1 MIFNRLKFKKIAAQK
16 SQILGGAIALF
27 SGISMAL
34 TTAPFNAWPL
44 AWVALAPLWVLV
56 ASYQRPIITEKKQ
69 KFLFI
74 SSFGYDKSSSHP
86 LNPLHNPLPNFFLLP
101 LLWGIGYHGLAL
113 SWIMGIHPM
122 TWLGVPWWP
131 SLAIALFCW
140 AFITLWGAALV
151 TVWAWLFVILNSLTL
166 PIKNPILTLNSPPL
180 QGKNLTLNSPPL
192 QGGAGGG
199 KAKFSA
205 LTRVLIGT
213 ALWCALESIWSTGSL
228 WWTSLSYTQSPHNL
242 AILHLGQ
249 LSGPS
254 AVTAAIVAVNGLI
267 AEAFLEGRR
276 KKEEGSSATDY
287 VTDLTDGRKNEGG
300 SSATDCVTD
309 LTDGRKQEGGIRKKK
324 KRRGNN
330 WVAYILPAGLFLV
343 LHIAGWSLY
352 NRPLI
357 EEAGTALKIGIIQG
371 NIPNEIK
378 FDSAGWR
385 RALEGYTAGY
395 KELADRGVDAV
406 LLPETALP
414 FIWTNEYQRSTLSFY
429 QAILERGVV
438 AWVGGFG
445 QQENSLTNSL
455 LAIDKTGK
463 IVGRY
468 DKLKLVPLGEYIPFY
483 EILGGIIN
491 RLSPLDAR
499 LVPGNSK
506 QLFDTPFGRAIVGIC
521 YDSAFAE
528 NFRYQA
534 AQGGEF
540 MLTASNNAHYKPP
553 MLAQHHALDV
563 MRAIETDRW
572 AAIATNTGYSA
583 FVNPHGETIWQS
595 GINTYEVR
603 DATIYRRKTRTLYVR
618 WGDWLTPLLLVL
630 AGLMRLIA
638 RN

>member
-1 MIFNRLKFKKIAAQK
+1 MAIIKVAIFNRHKFEKLAVHK
-16 SQILGGAIALF
+16 SKTLAWAIALF
-27 SGISMAL
+27 SGILMAL
-34 TTAPFNAWPL
+34 TTAPVNAWLL
-44 AWVALAPLWVLV
+44 AWVALVPLWILV
-56 ASYQRPIITEKKQ
+56 VSYERPLQEVKQ
-69 KFLFI
+69 QK
-74 SSFGYDKSSSHP
+74 
-86 LNPLHNPLPNFFLLP
+86 FFLLP
-101 LLWGIGYHGLAL
+101 ASFFLLPSLWGIGYHGLAL

-151 TVWAWLFVILNSLTL
+151 AVWAWLLAIAISKISGTGILPVIFPKISGTGIL
-166 PIKNPILTLNSPPL
+166 PVI
-180 QGKNLTLNSPPL
+180 
-192 QGGAGGG
+192 
-199 KAKFSA
+199 
-205 LTRVLIGT
+205 RVLIGT

-267 AEAFLEGRR
+267 AEAWLEARR
-276 KKEEGSSATDY
+276 KKEE
-287 VTDLTDGRKNEGG
+287 VRRKNW
-300 SSATDCVTD
+300 
-309 LTDGRKQEGGIRKKK
+309 IP
-324 KRRGNN
+324 
-330 WVAYILPAGLFLV
+330 YILPASLCLV

-352 NRPLI
+352 NRPLNQ
-357 EEAGTALKIGIIQG
+357 EAGTALKIGIIQG

-378 FDSAGWR
+378 FDSAGWQ
-385 RALEGYTAGY
+385 RALEGYTTGY
-395 KELADRGVDAV
+395 KQLADRKVDAV
-406 LLPETALP
+406 LIPETALP

-445 QQENSLTNSL
+445 QQENSITNSL
-455 LAIDKTGK
+455 LAIDRTGE

-491 RLSPLDAR
+491 RLSPLDAH
-499 LVPGNSK
+499 LVPGNSQ
-506 QLFDTPFGRAIVGIC
+506 QLFDTPFGLAIVGIC

-528 NFRYQA
+528 IFRYQA
-534 AQGGEF
+534 ANGGEF
-540 MLTASNNAHYKPP
+540 MITASNNAHYKPP
-553 MLAQHHALDV
+553 MLDQHHALDV

-583 FVNPHGETIWQS
+583 FVNPRGETVWKS
-595 GINTYEVR
+595 RINTYEVR
-603 DATIYRRKTRTLYVR
+603 DATIYRRQTRTLYVR
-618 WGDWLTPLLLVL
+618 WGDWLTPVLLVL
-630 AGLMRLIA
+630 AGLMRFFVK
-638 RN
+638 N

>member
-1 MIFNRLKFKKIAAQK
+1 MAIFKRLKFEKLAIEK
-16 SQILGGAIALF
+16 SQILGGAIAFF
-27 SGISMAL
+27 SGILMAL
-34 TTAPFNAWPL
+34 TTAPFNAWLL
-44 AWVALAPLWVLV
+44 AWVVLAPLWVLV
-56 ASYQRPIITEKKQ
+56 VSYERPIITEKKP
-69 KFLFI
+69 KVLPSFLFI
-74 SSFGYDKSSSHP
+74 LPSS
-86 LNPLHNPLPNFFLLP
+86 FFLLP
-101 LLWGIGYHGLAL
+101 ALWGIGYHGLAI

-140 AFITLWGAALV
+140 IFITFWGSALV
-151 TVWAWLFVILNSLTL
+151 TLWAWLFAIVTSHISGTGILPVISQKISGTGIL
-166 PIKNPILTLNSPPL
+166 PVISQKISGTGILISQKISGTGILP
-180 QGKNLTLNSPPL
+180 
-192 QGGAGGG
+192 AI
-199 KAKFSA
+199 
-205 LTRVLIGT
+205 RVLIGT

-254 AVTAAIVAVNGLI
+254 AVTAAVVAVNGLI
-267 AEAFLEGRR
+267 AEAFIAGRR
-276 KKEEGSSATDY
+276 KKEEGLSASLK
-287 VTDLTDGRKNEGG
+287 VKRGKKEEGKGEKEEGRGKNW
-300 SSATDCVTD
+300 
-309 LTDGRKQEGGIRKKK
+309 I
-324 KRRGNN
+324 
-330 WVAYILPAGLFLV
+330 AYIVPAGLFLV
-343 LHIAGWSLY
+343 LHIVGWSFY

-357 EEAGTALKIGIIQG
+357 QEAGTALQIGIIQG

-378 FDSAGWR
+378 FDSGGWR

-429 QAILERGVV
+429 QAILQRGVL

-445 QQENSLTNSL
+445 QEGDSMTNSL
-455 LAIDKTGK
+455 LAIDKTGE
-463 IVGRY
+463 IVSRY

-491 RLSPLDAR
+491 RLSPLDTH

-506 QLFDTPFGRAIVGIC
+506 QWFNTPFGHAIVGIC

-528 NFRYQA
+528 VFRYQA
-534 AQGGEF
+534 ANGGEF
-540 MLTASNNAHYKPP
+540 ILTASNNAHYKPP

-583 FVNPHGETIWQS
+583 FVNPRGETIWKS

-603 DATIYRRKTRTLYVR
+603 DATIYRRQTRTLYVR

-630 AGLMRLIA
+630 AGLMWLIA

>member
-1 MIFNRLKFKKIAAQK
+1 MAIIKVAIFNRHKFEKLVVHK
-16 SQILGGAIALF
+16 SKTLAWAIAFF
-27 SGISMAL
+27 SGILMAL
-34 TTAPFNAWPL
+34 TTAPVNAWLL
-44 AWVALAPLWVLV
+44 AWVALVPLWILV
-56 ASYQRPIITEKKQ
+56 VSYERPLQEVKQ
-69 KFLFI
+69 PK
-74 SSFGYDKSSSHP
+74 
-86 LNPLHNPLPNFFLLP
+86 FFLLP
-101 LLWGIGYHGLAL
+101 ASFFLLPSLWGIGYHGLAL

-151 TVWAWLFVILNSLTL
+151 AVWAWLFVILNSLTL
-166 PIKNPILTLNSPPL
+166 PGKNPIVILNSLTLPGKNPILY
-180 QGKNLTLNSPPL
+180 SPPL

-199 KAKFSA
+199 KAQFSA

-267 AEAFLEGRR
+267 AEAWLKGRNQ
-276 KKEEGSSATDY
+276 KEEARS
-287 VTDLTDGRKNEGG
+287 KN
-300 SSATDCVTD
+300 
-309 LTDGRKQEGGIRKKK
+309 LIP
-324 KRRGNN
+324 
-330 WVAYILPAGLFLV
+330 YILPASLYLV

-352 NRPLI
+352 NRPLNQ
-357 EEAGTALKIGIIQG
+357 EAATALKIGIIQG

-378 FDSAGWR
+378 FDSGGWR
-385 RALEGYTAGY
+385 RALEGYTNGY
-395 KELADRGVDAV
+395 KELADRKVDAV

-445 QQENSLTNSL
+445 QQENSITSSL
-455 LAIDKTGK
+455 LAIDRTGE
-463 IVGRY
+463 IIGRY
-468 DKLKLVPLGEYIPFY
+468 DKQKLVPLGEYIPFY

-491 RLSPLDAR
+491 RLSPLDAHS
-499 LVPGNSK
+499 VPGNSQ

-528 NFRYQA
+528 IFRYQA
-534 AQGGEF
+534 ANGGEF
-540 MLTASNNAHYKPP
+540 MLEASNNAHYKPP

-572 AAIATNTGYSA
+572 AVIATNTGYSA
-583 FVNPHGETIWQS
+583 FVNPRGETVWKS

-603 DATIYRRKTRTLYVR
+603 EATIYRRQTRTLYVR
-618 WGDWLTPLLLVL
+618 RGDWLTPLLLVL
-630 AGLMRLIA
+630 AGLMRLIVK
-638 RN
+638 N

>member
-1 MIFNRLKFKKIAAQK
+1 MAIFNRLKFEKLTVEKSKILA
-16 SQILGGAIALF
+16 GTIAFF
-27 SGISMAL
+27 SGIAMGL
-34 TTAPFNAWPL
+34 TTAPVNAWPL

-56 ASYQRPIITEKKQ
+56 VSYERPITQKQQ
-69 KFLFI
+69 KFLP
-74 SSFGYDKSSSHP
+74 SSFRLSPLGGGRGGLTSS
-86 LNPLHNPLPNFFLLP
+86 FFLLP
-101 LLWGIGYHGLAL
+101 ALWGIGYHGLAL

-140 AFITLWGAALV
+140 TFITLWGAGLV
-151 TVWAWLFVILNSLTL
+151 TVWAWLFIIINSLTL
-166 PIKNPILTLNSPPL
+166 QSKNPLLI
-180 QGKNLTLNSPPL
+180 LNSPPL

-199 KAKFSA
+199 SSKFSVV
-205 LTRVLIGT
+205 TRVLIGT
-213 ALWCALESIWSTGSL
+213 ALWCALESIWSMGSL

-267 AEAFLEGRR
+267 AEAWIEGRR
-276 KKEEGSSATDY
+276 KKSTPPYPPQGGK
-287 VTDLTDGRKNEGG
+287 VRRKNEEVNPLPPPRGE
-300 SSATDCVTD
+300 SRKEE
-309 LTDGRKQEGGIRKKK
+309 GRN
-324 KRRGNN
+324 NN
-330 WVAYILPAGLFLV
+330 WIPYILPVSLCLV

-352 NRPLI
+352 DRPLI
-357 EEAGTALKIGIIQG
+357 QEAGTALKIGIIQG

-378 FDSAGWR
+378 FDSGGWR

-395 KELADRGVDAV
+395 QQLADRKVDAV

-429 QAILERGVV
+429 QAILERGVL

-445 QQENSLTNSL
+445 QEGDSTTTSL
-455 LAIDKTGK
+455 LAIDKTGE
-463 IVGRY
+463 IVDRY
-468 DKLKLVPLGEYIPFY
+468 DKQKLVPLGEYIPFY

-491 RLSPLDAR
+491 RLSPLDAH

-528 NFRYQA
+528 IFRYQA
-534 AQGGEF
+534 ANGGEF

-572 AAIATNTGYSA
+572 AVIATNTGYSA
-583 FVNPHGETIWQS
+583 FVNPHGETVWKS

-603 DATIYRRKTRTLYVR
+603 DATIYRRQTKTLYVR
-618 WGDWLTPLLLVL
+618 WGDRLTPLLLGL
-630 AGLMRLIA
+630 AGLMRLIT

>member
-1 MIFNRLKFKKIAAQK
+1 MAIFNRLKFEKLAVDK
-16 SQILGGAIALF
+16 SQILAWAIAFF
-27 SGISMAL
+27 SGIGMGL
-34 TTAPFNAWPL
+34 TTAPVNAWLL
-44 AWVALAPLWVLV
+44 AWVALVPLWVLV
-56 ASYQRPIITEKKQ
+56 ISYERPITQKKQ
-69 KFLFI
+69 TFLP
-74 SSFGYDKSSSHP
+74 SS
-86 LNPLHNPLPNFFLLP
+86 FFLLP
-101 LLWGIGYHGLAL
+101 SSFFLLPALWGIGYHGLAT

-140 AFITLWGAALV
+140 TFITLWGAALV
-151 TVWAWLFVILNSLTL
+151 TVWAWLFIILNSLTL
-166 PIKNPILTLNSPPL
+166 PGKNPILILNSPPL
-180 QGKNLTLNSPPL
+180 QE
-192 QGGAGGG
+192 GAGGG
-199 KAKFSA
+199 SSKFSA

-213 ALWCALESIWSTGSL
+213 ALWCALEGIWSTGSL

-267 AEAFLEGRR
+267 AEVWIEGRS
-276 KKEEGSSATDY
+276 KKSDGS
-287 VTDLTDGRKNEGG
+287 RKNWI
-300 SSATDCVTD
+300 AF
-309 LTDGRKQEGGIRKKK
+309 
-324 KRRGNN
+324 
-330 WVAYILPAGLFLV
+330 ILPASLCLV

-352 NRPLI
+352 DRPLVQ
-357 EEAGTALKIGIIQG
+357 EAGTALKIGIIQG

-378 FDSAGWR
+378 FDSGGWR

-395 KELADRGVDAV
+395 QQLADRKVDAV

-429 QAILERGVV
+429 RAILERGVL

-445 QQENSLTNSL
+445 QEGDSTTNSL
-455 LAIDKTGK
+455 LAIDKTGE
-463 IVGRY
+463 IVDRY

-491 RLSPLDAR
+491 RLSPLDAH

-528 NFRYQA
+528 IFRYQA
-534 AQGGEF
+534 ANGGEF

-572 AAIATNTGYSA
+572 AVIATNTGYSA
-583 FVNPHGETIWQS
+583 FVNPHGETVWKS

-618 WGDWLTPLLLVL
+618 WGDWLTPLLLGL

>member
-1 MIFNRLKFKKIAAQK
+1 
-16 SQILGGAIALF
+16 
-27 SGISMAL
+27 MAL
-34 TTAPFNAWPL
+34 TTAPVNAWLL
-44 AWVALAPLWVLV
+44 AWLALVPLWILV
-56 ASYQRPIITEKKQ
+56 VSYERPLQEVKQ
-69 KFLFI
+69 QK
-74 SSFGYDKSSSHP
+74 
-86 LNPLHNPLPNFFLLP
+86 FFLLP
-101 LLWGIGYHGLAL
+101 GSFFLLPSLWGIGYHGLAL

-140 AFITLWGAALV
+140 AFITLWGATLV
-151 TVWAWLFVILNSLTL
+151 AVWAWLFVILNSLTL
-166 PIKNPILTLNSPPL
+166 PGKNPIVILNSPPL
-180 QGKNLTLNSPPL
+180 QGV
-192 QGGAGGG
+192 AGGSN
-199 KAKFSA
+199 AQFSA

-267 AEAFLEGRR
+267 AEAFIEGRK
-276 KKEEGSSATDY
+276 KKEEG
-287 VTDLTDGRKNEGG
+287 
-300 SSATDCVTD
+300 
-309 LTDGRKQEGGIRKKK
+309 
-324 KRRGNN
+324 RRNN
-330 WVAYILPAGLFLV
+330 WIVYILPASLCVV
-343 LHIAGWSLY
+343 LHIVGWSLY
-352 NRPLI
+352 NRPLNQ
-357 EEAGTALKIGIIQG
+357 EAATALKIGIIQG

-378 FDSAGWR
+378 FDSGGWG
-385 RALEGYTAGY
+385 RALEGYTTGY
-395 KELADRGVDAV
+395 KQLADRKVDAV
-406 LLPETALP
+406 LIPETALP

-429 QAILERGVV
+429 QAILDRGVV

-445 QQENSLTNSL
+445 QQENSITNSL
-455 LAIDKTGK
+455 LAIDRTGE

-491 RLSPLDAR
+491 RLSPLDAH

-528 NFRYQA
+528 IFRYQA
-534 AQGGEF
+534 ANGGEF
-540 MLTASNNAHYKPP
+540 MITASNNAHYKPP
-553 MLAQHHALDV
+553 MLDQHHALDV

-583 FVNPHGETIWQS
+583 FVNPRGETVWKS
-595 GINTYEVR
+595 RINTYEVR
-603 DATIYRRKTRTLYVR
+603 DATIYRRQTQTLYVR
-618 WGDWLTPLLLVL
+618 WGDWLTPVLLVL
-630 AGLMRLIA
+630 AGLMRFFVK
-638 RN
+638 N

>member
-1 MIFNRLKFKKIAAQK
+1 MAIIKVAIFNRHKFEKLVVHK
-16 SQILGGAIALF
+16 SKTLAWAIAFF
-27 SGISMAL
+27 SGILMAL
-34 TTAPFNAWPL
+34 TTAPVNAWLL
-44 AWVALAPLWVLV
+44 AWVALVPLWILV
-56 ASYQRPIITEKKQ
+56 VSYERPLQEVKQ
-69 KFLFI
+69 QK
-74 SSFGYDKSSSHP
+74 
-86 LNPLHNPLPNFFLLP
+86 FFLLP
-101 LLWGIGYHGLAL
+101 ASFFLLPSLWGIGYHGLAL

-151 TVWAWLFVILNSLTL
+151 ALWAWLFVILNSLTL
-166 PIKNPILTLNSPPL
+166 PGKNPI
-180 QGKNLTLNSPPL
+180 LNSPPL

-199 KAKFSA
+199 KAQFSA

-267 AEAFLEGRR
+267 AEAFIEGRR
-276 KKEEGSSATDY
+276 KKEEGR
-287 VTDLTDGRKNEGG
+287 RKNW
-300 SSATDCVTD
+300 
-309 LTDGRKQEGGIRKKK
+309 I
-324 KRRGNN
+324 
-330 WVAYILPAGLFLV
+330 AYILPASLCVV
-343 LHIAGWSLY
+343 LHIVGWSLY
-352 NRPLI
+352 NRPLNQ
-357 EEAGTALKIGIIQG
+357 EAATALKIGIIQG

-378 FDSAGWR
+378 FDSGGWG
-385 RALEGYTAGY
+385 RALEGYTTGY
-395 KELADRGVDAV
+395 KQLADRKVDAV
-406 LLPETALP
+406 LIPETALP

-445 QQENSLTNSL
+445 QQENSITNSL
-455 LAIDKTGK
+455 LAIDRTGE
-463 IVGRY
+463 IIGRY

-491 RLSPLDAR
+491 RLSPLDAH
-499 LVPGNSK
+499 LVPGNSQ

-528 NFRYQA
+528 IFRYQA
-534 AQGGEF
+534 ANGGEF

-553 MLAQHHALDV
+553 MLDQHHALDV

-572 AAIATNTGYSA
+572 AVIATNTGYSA
-583 FVNPHGETIWQS
+583 FVNPRGETVWKS

-603 DATIYRRKTRTLYVR
+603 DATIYRRQTRTLYVR

-630 AGLMRLIA
+630 AGLMRFIVK
-638 RN
+638 N

>member
-1 MIFNRLKFKKIAAQK
+1 
-16 SQILGGAIALF
+16 
-27 SGISMAL
+27 MAL
-34 TTAPFNAWPL
+34 TTAPVNAWLL

-56 ASYQRPIITEKKQ
+56 VSYQKPKIEQQKQ
-69 KFLFI
+69 KFLFLP
-74 SSFGYDKSSSHP
+74 SFLKIHP
-86 LNPLHNPLPNFFLLP
+86 LHPLQNPLPNFLLP
-101 LLWGIGYHGLAL
+101 SLWGIGYHGLAL

-151 TVWAWLFVILNSLTL
+151 AVWAWLFVILNSLTL
-166 PIKNPILTLNSPPL
+166 PGKNP
-180 QGKNLTLNSPPL
+180 NLILNSPPL

-199 KAKFSA
+199 SSDLILLNSPPLQGGAGGGSSKFSA

-267 AEAFLEGRR
+267 AEAFIEGRR
-276 KKEEGSSATDY
+276 KKEEGSSATD
-287 VTDLTDGRKNEGG
+287 
-300 SSATDCVTD
+300 CVTD
-309 LTDGRKQEGGIRKKK
+309 VTDVTDGWKQERVRGKKGEVRGK
-324 KRRGNN
+324 KS
-330 WVAYILPAGLFLV
+330 VAYILPAGLFLV

-357 EEAGTALKIGIIQG
+357 QEAGTSLKIGIIQG
-371 NIPNEIK
+371 NIPNQIK
-378 FDSAGWR
+378 FDSGGWR

-395 KELADRGVDAV
+395 KQLADRKVDAV
-406 LLPETALP
+406 LIPETALP

-445 QQENSLTNSL
+445 QQENSITNSL
-455 LAIDKTGK
+455 LAIDRTGE

-491 RLSPLDAR
+491 RLSPLDAH

-528 NFRYQA
+528 IFRYQA
-534 AQGGEF
+534 ANGGEF
-540 MLTASNNAHYKPP
+540 MITASNNAHYKPP

-572 AAIATNTGYSA
+572 AVIATNTGYSA
-583 FVNPHGETIWQS
+583 FVNPRGETVWKS

-603 DATIYRRKTRTLYVR
+603 DTTIYRRQTRTLYVR
-618 WGDWLTPLLLVL
+618 WGDWLTPVLLVW
-630 AGLMRLIA
+630 AGLMLFIVKK
-638 RN
+638 N

>member
-1 MIFNRLKFKKIAAQK
+1 
-16 SQILGGAIALF
+16 
-27 SGISMAL
+27 MAL
-34 TTAPFNAWPL
+34 TTAPVNAWLL

-56 ASYQRPIITEKKQ
+56 VSYERPKIEEQKQ
-69 KFLFI
+69 KFLFFP
-74 SSFGYDKSSSHP
+74 SFLNIHP
-86 LNPLHNPLPNFFLLP
+86 LHPLQNPLPNFLLP

-151 TVWAWLFVILNSLTL
+151 TVWAWLFAIAISQISGTGILPVISPKISGTGIL
-166 PIKNPILTLNSPPL
+166 PVISPKISGTGILPVI
-180 QGKNLTLNSPPL
+180 
-192 QGGAGGG
+192 
-199 KAKFSA
+199 
-205 LTRVLIGT
+205 RVLIGT

-267 AEAFLEGRR
+267 AEAFIEGRR
-276 KKEEGSSATDY
+276 KKEEGSSATDC
-287 VTDLTDGRKNEGG
+287 VTDVTDGWKQKEGFSASLKVKIRKNEAG
-300 SSATDCVTD
+300 S
-309 LTDGRKQEGGIRKKK
+309 RK
-324 KRRGNN
+324 N
-330 WVAYILPAGLFLV
+330 WIAYILPASLCLFL
-343 LHIAGWSLY
+343 HITGWSLY
-352 NRPLI
+352 NRPLNQ
-357 EEAGTALKIGIIQG
+357 EAGTSLKIGIIQG

-378 FDSAGWR
+378 FDSAGWG
-385 RALEGYTAGY
+385 RALEGYTTGY
-395 KELADRGVDAV
+395 KQLADRKVDAV
-406 LLPETALP
+406 LIPETALP

-429 QAILERGVV
+429 QAVLERGVV

-445 QQENSLTNSL
+445 QQENSITNSL
-455 LAIDKTGK
+455 LAIDRTGE

-491 RLSPLDAR
+491 RLSPLDAH

-506 QLFDTPFGRAIVGIC
+506 QLFETPFGRAIVGIC

-534 AQGGEF
+534 ANGGEF
-540 MLTASNNAHYKPP
+540 MITASNNAHYKPP

-572 AAIATNTGYSA
+572 AVIATNTGYSA
-583 FVNPHGETIWQS
+583 FVNPRGETVWKS

-603 DATIYRRKTRTLYVR
+603 DATIYRQKTRTLYVR
-618 WGDWLTPLLLVL
+618 WGDWLTPVLLLL
-630 AGLMRLIA
+630 AGLMRFIV

>member
-1 MIFNRLKFKKIAAQK
+1 
-16 SQILGGAIALF
+16 
-27 SGISMAL
+27 MAL

-44 AWVALAPLWVLV
+44 AWVALVPLWVLV
-56 ASYQRPIITEKKQ
+56 VSYERPIITEKKQ
-69 KFLFI
+69 KFLP
-74 SSFGYDKSSSHP
+74 SSDFPRTTS
-86 LNPLHNPLPNFFLLP
+86 FFLLP
-101 LLWGIGYHGLAL
+101 SLWGISYHGLAL

-151 TVWAWLFVILNSLTL
+151 TLWAWLFLILNSLTLAGKTPILILNSLTL
-166 PIKNPILTLNSPPL
+166 PGKNPI
-180 QGKNLTLNSPPL
+180 LNSPPL

-199 KAKFSA
+199 RTKLSP

-276 KKEEGSSATDY
+276 KKEEGSSATD
-287 VTDLTDGRKNEGG
+287 
-300 SSATDCVTD
+300 CVTD
-309 LTDGRKQEGGIRKKK
+309 ATDVTDGWKQERVRGKKGEVRGK
-324 KRRGNN
+324 K
-330 WVAYILPAGLFLV
+330 WVAYIWPAGLFLV
-343 LHIAGWSLY
+343 LHIVGWSLY

-357 EEAGTALKIGIIQG
+357 QEAGTSLKIGIIQG
-371 NIPNEIK
+371 NIPNQIK

-395 KELADRGVDAV
+395 KQLADRKVDAV

-438 AWVGGFG
+438 AWIGGFG
-445 QQENSLTNSL
+445 QQENSITNSL
-455 LAIDKTGK
+455 LAIDRTGE

-491 RLSPLDAR
+491 RLSPLDAH

-534 AQGGEF
+534 AKGGEF

-572 AAIATNTGYSA
+572 AVIATNTGYSA
-583 FVNPHGETIWQS
+583 FVNPRGETVWKS
-595 GINTYEVR
+595 AINTYEVR
-603 DATIYRRKTRTLYVR
+603 DATIYRRQTRTLYVR

>member
-1 MIFNRLKFKKIAAQK
+1 
-16 SQILGGAIALF
+16 
-27 SGISMAL
+27 MAL
-34 TTAPFNAWPL
+34 TTAPVNAWLL

-56 ASYQRPIITEKKQ
+56 VSYQKPKIEEQKQ
-69 KFLFI
+69 KFLFLP
-74 SSFGYDKSSSHP
+74 SFLNIHP
-86 LNPLHNPLPNFFLLP
+86 LHPLQNPLPNFLLP
-101 LLWGIGYHGLAL
+101 SLWGIGYHGLAL

-151 TVWAWLFVILNSLTL
+151 AVWAWLFVILKSLTLPGKNPLLILNSLTL
-166 PIKNPILTLNSPPL
+166 P
-180 QGKNLTLNSPPL
+180 GKNSLLNSPPL

-199 KAKFSA
+199 KAQLLA

-267 AEAFLEGRR
+267 AEAFIEGRR
-276 KKEEGSSATDY
+276 KKEEGR
-287 VTDLTDGRKNEGG
+287 RKNW
-300 SSATDCVTD
+300 
-309 LTDGRKQEGGIRKKK
+309 I
-324 KRRGNN
+324 
-330 WVAYILPAGLFLV
+330 AYILPASLCVV

-352 NRPLI
+352 NRPLNQ
-357 EEAGTALKIGIIQG
+357 EAATALKIGIIQG

-378 FDSAGWR
+378 FDSGGWG
-385 RALEGYTAGY
+385 RALEGYTSGY
-395 KELADRGVDAV
+395 KELADRKVDAV
-406 LLPETALP
+406 LIPETALP

-429 QAILERGVV
+429 KAILERGVV

-445 QQENSLTNSL
+445 QQDNSITNSL
-455 LAIDKTGK
+455 LAIDRTGE

-491 RLSPLDAR
+491 RLSPLDAH
-499 LVPGNSK
+499 LVPGNSQ

-534 AQGGEF
+534 ANGGEF
-540 MLTASNNAHYKPP
+540 MITASNNAHYKPP

-583 FVNPHGETIWQS
+583 FVNPRGETVWKS

-603 DATIYRRKTRTLYVR
+603 DATIYRRQTRTLYVR
-618 WGDWLTPLLLVL
+618 WGDWLMPVLLVW
-630 AGLMRLIA
+630 AGLMRLIV

>member
-1 MIFNRLKFKKIAAQK
+1 MAIFNRHKFEKLVVHK
-16 SQILGGAIALF
+16 SKTLAWAIAFL
-27 SGISMAL
+27 SGILMAL
-34 TTAPFNAWPL
+34 TTAPVNAWLL
-44 AWVALAPLWVLV
+44 AWVALVPLWILV
-56 ASYQRPIITEKKQ
+56 VSYDRPLQEVKQ
-69 KFLFI
+69 PK
-74 SSFGYDKSSSHP
+74 
-86 LNPLHNPLPNFFLLP
+86 FFLLP
-101 LLWGIGYHGLAL
+101 ASFFLLPSLWGIGYHGLAL

-151 TVWAWLFVILNSLTL
+151 AVWAWLFVILNSLTL
-166 PIKNPILTLNSPPL
+166 PGKNSILILNSPPL
-180 QGKNLTLNSPPL
+180 QRV
-192 QGGAGGG
+192 AGGSSS
-199 KAKFSA
+199 KFSA

-254 AVTAAIVAVNGLI
+254 AVTAALVAVNGLI
-267 AEAFLEGRR
+267 AEAFIEGRR
-276 KKEEGSSATDY
+276 KKEEGR
-287 VTDLTDGRKNEGG
+287 RKNW
-300 SSATDCVTD
+300 
-309 LTDGRKQEGGIRKKK
+309 IP
-324 KRRGNN
+324 
-330 WVAYILPAGLFLV
+330 YILPASLCLV

-352 NRPLI
+352 NRPLNQ
-357 EEAGTALKIGIIQG
+357 EAATALKIGIIQG

-378 FDSAGWR
+378 FDSGGWG
-385 RALEGYTAGY
+385 RALEGYTIGY
-395 KELADRGVDAV
+395 KQLADRKVDAV
-406 LLPETALP
+406 LIPETALP

-445 QQENSLTNSL
+445 QQENSITNSL
-455 LAIDKTGK
+455 LAIDRTGE

-491 RLSPLDAR
+491 RLSPLDAH
-499 LVPGNSK
+499 LVPGNSQ

-528 NFRYQA
+528 IFRYQA
-534 AQGGEF
+534 ANGGEF

-553 MLAQHHALDV
+553 MLDQHHALDV

-572 AAIATNTGYSA
+572 AVIATNTGYSA
-583 FVNPHGETIWQS
+583 FVNPRGETVWKS

-603 DATIYRRKTRTLYVR
+603 DATIYRRQTRTWYVR

-630 AGLMRLIA
+630 AGLMRFIVK
-638 RN
+638 N

>member
-1 MIFNRLKFKKIAAQK
+1 MAIIKVAIFNRHKFEKLVVHK
-16 SQILGGAIALF
+16 SKTLAWAIAFF
-27 SGISMAL
+27 SGILMAL
-34 TTAPFNAWPL
+34 TTAPVNAWLL
-44 AWVALAPLWVLV
+44 AWVALVPLWILV
-56 ASYQRPIITEKKQ
+56 VSYQRPKQ
-69 KFLFI
+69 EVKQPKFF
-74 SSFGYDKSSSHP
+74 F
-86 LNPLHNPLPNFFLLP
+86 LPASFFLLP
-101 LLWGIGYHGLAL
+101 SLWGIGYHGLAL

-151 TVWAWLFVILNSLTL
+151 AVWAWLFVILNSLTL
-166 PIKNPILTLNSPPL
+166 P
-180 QGKNLTLNSPPL
+180 GKNSILILNSPPL

-199 KAKFSA
+199 SSDLILNSPPLQRVAGVISQKISGTGI
-205 LTRVLIGT
+205 LPVIRVLIGT

-267 AEAFLEGRR
+267 AEAFIEGRR
-276 KKEEGSSATDY
+276 KKEEGR
-287 VTDLTDGRKNEGG
+287 RKNW
-300 SSATDCVTD
+300 
-309 LTDGRKQEGGIRKKK
+309 I
-324 KRRGNN
+324 
-330 WVAYILPAGLFLV
+330 AYILPASLCLV
-343 LHIAGWSLY
+343 LHIVGWSLY
-352 NRPLI
+352 NRPLNQ
-357 EEAGTALKIGIIQG
+357 EAATALKIGIIQG

-378 FDSAGWR
+378 FDSGGWG
-385 RALEGYTAGY
+385 RALEGYTTGY
-395 KELADRGVDAV
+395 KQLADRKVDAV
-406 LLPETALP
+406 LIPETALP

-445 QQENSLTNSL
+445 QQDDSITNSL
-455 LAIDKTGK
+455 LAIDRTGE

-491 RLSPLDAR
+491 RLSPLDAH
-499 LVPGNSK
+499 LVPGNSQ

-534 AQGGEF
+534 ANGGEF
-540 MLTASNNAHYKPP
+540 MITASNNAHYKPP
-553 MLAQHHALDV
+553 MLDQHHALDV

-572 AAIATNTGYSA
+572 AVIATNTGYSA
-583 FVNPHGETIWQS
+583 FVNPRGETVWKS

-603 DATIYRRKTRTLYVR
+603 DATIYRRQTRTLYVR
-618 WGDWLTPLLLVL
+618 WGDWLTPVLLVL
-630 AGLMRLIA
+630 AGLTRLIVK
-638 RN
+638 N

>member
-1 MIFNRLKFKKIAAQK
+1 MAIFNRHKFEKLTVHK
-16 SQILGGAIALF
+16 SKTLAWAIALF
-27 SGISMAL
+27 SGILMAL
-34 TTAPFNAWPL
+34 TTAPVNAWLL

-56 ASYQRPIITEKKQ
+56 VSYENPKIEEQKQ
-69 KFLFI
+69 KFLFLP
-74 SSFGYDKSSSHP
+74 SFLNIHP
-86 LNPLHNPLPNFFLLP
+86 LHLVQCSLPNFLLP
-101 LLWGIGYHGLAL
+101 SLWGIGYHGLAL

-151 TVWAWLFVILNSLTL
+151 AVWAWLFVILNSLTL
-166 PIKNPILTLNSPPL
+166 PGKNPIVILNSPPL
-180 QGKNLTLNSPPL
+180 QRVAGAGSSDLILNSPPL
-192 QGGAGGG
+192 QGGAGAGSSQ
-199 KAKFSA
+199 FSA

-267 AEAFLEGRR
+267 AEAFIEGRR
-276 KKEEGSSATDY
+276 KKEEGR
-287 VTDLTDGRKNEGG
+287 RKNW
-300 SSATDCVTD
+300 
-309 LTDGRKQEGGIRKKK
+309 I
-324 KRRGNN
+324 
-330 WVAYILPAGLFLV
+330 AYILPASLCLV

-352 NRPLI
+352 NRPLNQ
-357 EEAGTALKIGIIQG
+357 EAATALKIGIIQG

-378 FDSAGWR
+378 FDSGGWG
-385 RALEGYTAGY
+385 RALEGYTSGY
-395 KELADRGVDAV
+395 KELADRKVDAV
-406 LLPETALP
+406 LIPETALP

-429 QAILERGVV
+429 KAILERGVV

-445 QQENSLTNSL
+445 QQDNSITNSL
-455 LAIDKTGK
+455 LAIDRTGE

-491 RLSPLDAR
+491 RLSPLDAH
-499 LVPGNSK
+499 LVPGNSQ

-534 AQGGEF
+534 ANGGEF
-540 MLTASNNAHYKPP
+540 MITASNNAHYKPP

-583 FVNPHGETIWQS
+583 FVNPRGETVWKS

-603 DATIYRRKTRTLYVR
+603 DATIYRRQTRTLYVR
-618 WGDWLTPLLLVL
+618 WGDWLMPVLLVL
-630 AGLMRLIA
+630 AGLMRLIV

>member
-1 MIFNRLKFKKIAAQK
+1 MAIFKRLKLEKLAVEK
-16 SQILGGAIALF
+16 SPILGRAIALF
-27 SGISMAL
+27 GGISMAL
-34 TTAPFNAWPL
+34 TTAPFNACPL
-44 AWVALAPLWVLV
+44 AWVAFAPLWVLIV
-56 ASYQRPIITEKKQ
+56 SYERPEIEEKQ
-69 KFLFI
+69 KKILFFP
-74 SSFGYDKSSSHP
+74 SS
-86 LNPLHNPLPNFFLLP
+86 FFLLP
-101 LLWGIGYHGLAL
+101 SSFFLLPSSFFLLPSLWGIGYHGLAL

-151 TVWAWLFVILNSLTL
+151 TLWAWLFVILNSLSL
-166 PIKNPILTLNSPPL
+166 LIKNPLLTLNSPPL
-180 QGKNLTLNSPPL
+180 LIKNPLLNSPPL

-199 KAKFSA
+199 RTQLLA

-254 AVTAAIVAVNGLI
+254 AVTAGIVAVNGLI
-267 AEAFLEGRR
+267 AEAFLEGRG
-276 KKEEGSSATDY
+276 KKEEGSSATDCVAD
-287 VTDLTDGRKNEGG
+287 VTDVMDGMKKEEGF
-300 SSATDCVTD
+300 SASLKV
-309 LTDGRKQEGGIRKKK
+309 KRKKK
-324 KRRGNN
+324 GEGRWKK

-343 LHIAGWSLY
+343 LHIVGWSLY

-357 EEAGTALKIGIIQG
+357 QEAGTGLQIGIIQG

-378 FDSAGWR
+378 FDSGGWR

-395 KELADRGVDAV
+395 KQLADKKVDAV

-429 QAILERGVV
+429 QAILQRGVL

-445 QQENSLTNSL
+445 QQENSITNSL
-455 LAIDKTGK
+455 LAIDRTGE
-463 IVGRY
+463 IISRY

-491 RLSPLDAR
+491 RLSPLDAH
-499 LVPGNSK
+499 LVHGNSK

-528 NFRYQA
+528 VFRYQA

-583 FVNPHGETIWQS
+583 FVNPRGETIWKS

-603 DATIYRRKTRTLYVR
+603 DATIYRRQTRTLYVR
-618 WGDWLTPLLLVL
+618 
-630 AGLMRLIA
+630 LMLGGS
-638 RN
+638 

>member
-1 MIFNRLKFKKIAAQK
+1 
-16 SQILGGAIALF
+16 
-27 SGISMAL
+27 MAL
-34 TTAPFNAWPL
+34 TTAPVNAWLL

-56 ASYQRPIITEKKQ
+56 VSYQKPKIEEQKQ
-69 KFLFI
+69 KFLFLP
-74 SSFGYDKSSSHP
+74 SFLNIHP
-86 LNPLHNPLPNFFLLP
+86 LHPLQNPLPNFLLP
-101 LLWGIGYHGLAL
+101 SLWGIGYHGLAL

-151 TVWAWLFVILNSLTL
+151 AVWAWLFVILNSLTL
-166 PIKNPILTLNSPPL
+166 PGKNPLLILNSLTLP
-180 QGKNLTLNSPPL
+180 GKNPLLNSPPL
-192 QGGAGGG
+192 QGGAGGS
-199 KAKFSA
+199 KAQLLA

-267 AEAFLEGRR
+267 AEAFIEGRR
-276 KKEEGSSATDY
+276 KKEEGR
-287 VTDLTDGRKNEGG
+287 RKNW
-300 SSATDCVTD
+300 
-309 LTDGRKQEGGIRKKK
+309 I
-324 KRRGNN
+324 
-330 WVAYILPAGLFLV
+330 AYILPASLCVV

-352 NRPLI
+352 NRPLNQ
-357 EEAGTALKIGIIQG
+357 EAATALKIGIIQG

-378 FDSAGWR
+378 FDSGGWG
-385 RALEGYTAGY
+385 RALEGYTSGY
-395 KELADRGVDAV
+395 KELADRKVDAV
-406 LLPETALP
+406 LIPETALP

-429 QAILERGVV
+429 KAILERGVV

-445 QQENSLTNSL
+445 QQDNSITNSL
-455 LAIDKTGK
+455 LAIDRTGE

-491 RLSPLDAR
+491 RLSPLDAH
-499 LVPGNSK
+499 LVSGNSQ

-534 AQGGEF
+534 ANGGEF
-540 MLTASNNAHYKPP
+540 MITASNNAHYKPP

-583 FVNPHGETIWQS
+583 FVNPRGETVWKS

-603 DATIYRRKTRTLYVR
+603 DATIYRRQTRTLYVR
-618 WGDWLTPLLLVL
+618 WGDWLMPVLLVL
-630 AGLMRLIA
+630 AGLMRLIV

>member
-1 MIFNRLKFKKIAAQK
+1 MAIFNRLKFEKIAVQK

-56 ASYQRPIITEKKQ
+56 VSYERPITQKKH
-69 KFLFI
+69 KFLFL
-74 SSFGYDKSSSHP
+74 SNSSHP
-86 LNPLHNPLPNFFLLP
+86 LNPLQNPLPNLILP
-101 LLWGIGYHGLAL
+101 SLWGIGYHGLAL

-131 SLAIALFCW
+131 SLAIALLCW

-166 PIKNPILTLNSPPL
+166 PRE
-180 QGKNLTLNSPPL
+180 NLTLNSPPL
-192 QGGAGGG
+192 QEGAGGG

-213 ALWCALESIWSTGSL
+213 ALWCALESIWSTSSL

-267 AEAFLEGRR
+267 AEAFLA
-276 KKEEGSSATDY
+276 GSSATDS

-324 KRRGNN
+324 KRRGKN
-330 WVAYILPAGLFLV
+330 WIAYILPASLCLFL
-343 LHIAGWSLY
+343 HIVGWSLY

-357 EEAGTALKIGIIQG
+357 QEAGTALKIGIIQG

-378 FDSAGWR
+378 FDSGGWR

-395 KELADRGVDAV
+395 KELADRKVDAV

-429 QAILERGVV
+429 QAILERGVL

-445 QQENSLTNSL
+445 QQENSITNSL
-455 LAIDKTGK
+455 LAIARTGE
-463 IVGRY
+463 IVSRY

-491 RLSPLDAR
+491 RLSPLDAH

-528 NFRYQA
+528 VFRYQA

-583 FVNPHGETIWQS
+583 FVNPHGETIWKS

-603 DATIYRRKTRTLYVR
+603 DATIYRRQSKTLYVR

-630 AGLMRLIA
+630 AGLMRLIVKK
-638 RN
+638 

>member
-1 MIFNRLKFKKIAAQK
+1 MAIFKRLKLEKLAVEK
-16 SQILGGAIALF
+16 SQILGPAIPYGIAPLHAFF
-27 SGISMAL
+27 SGLLMAL
-34 TTAPFNAWPL
+34 TTAPFNAWLL
-44 AWVALAPLWVLV
+44 AWVALVPLWVLV
-56 ASYQRPIITEKKQ
+56 VSYERPIITEKKQ
-69 KFLFI
+69 KFLFLP
-74 SSFGYDKSSSHP
+74 SFGYAQDKSSSHP
-86 LNPLHNPLPNFFLLP
+86 LHPLHPLQNPLPNFFLLP
-101 LLWGIGYHGLAL
+101 SLWGIGYHGLAL

-140 AFITLWGAALV
+140 IFITLWGSALV
-151 TVWAWLFVILNSLTL
+151 TLWAWLFVILNSLTL
-166 PIKNPILTLNSPPL
+166 PIKNRTLI
-180 QGKNLTLNSPPL
+180 LNSPPL

-199 KAKFSA
+199 RSKLSG

-213 ALWCALESIWSTGSL
+213 ALWCALESIWSTSSL

-249 LSGPS
+249 ISGPS

-267 AEAFLEGRR
+267 AEAFVEGRR
-276 KKEEGSSATDY
+276 KKEEGSSAADY
-287 VTDLTDGRKNEGG
+287 VTD
-300 SSATDCVTD
+300 VTD
-309 LTDGRKQEGGIRKKK
+309 VTDVTKQKRVRGKNSTVRKK
-324 KRRGNN
+324 NLIP
-330 WVAYILPAGLFLV
+330 YIWPVGLCLV
-343 LHIAGWSLY
+343 LHIVGWSFY

-357 EEAGTALKIGIIQG
+357 QEAGTALKIGIIQG

-395 KELADRGVDAV
+395 KQLADRKVDAV

-429 QAILERGVV
+429 QAILQRGVV

-455 LAIDKTGK
+455 LAIDRTGD
-463 IVGRY
+463 IIGRY

-491 RLSPLDAR
+491 RLSPLDAH
-499 LVPGNSK
+499 LVPGHSK

-534 AQGGEF
+534 ANGGEF

-583 FVNPHGETIWQS
+583 IVNPRGETVWKS
-595 GINTYEVR
+595 GINTYEVQ
-603 DATIYRRKTRTLYVR
+603 DATIYRRQTRTLYVR

-630 AGLMRLIA
+630 AGLMWLIVKKI
-638 RN
+638 

>member
-1 MIFNRLKFKKIAAQK
+1 MAIFKRHKFEKLVVHK
-16 SQILGGAIALF
+16 SKTLAWAIAFF
-27 SGISMAL
+27 SGILMAL
-34 TTAPFNAWPL
+34 TTAPVNAWLL
-44 AWVALAPLWVLV
+44 AWVALVPLWILV
-56 ASYQRPIITEKKQ
+56 VSYEKPKQEVKKQ
-69 KFLFI
+69 KF
-74 SSFGYDKSSSHP
+74 
-86 LNPLHNPLPNFFLLP
+86 FLLP
-101 LLWGIGYHGLAL
+101 ASFFILPSLWGIGYHGLAL

-151 TVWAWLFVILNSLTL
+151 AVWAWLFVILNSLTL
-166 PIKNPILTLNSPPL
+166 PGKNPI
-180 QGKNLTLNSPPL
+180 LNSPPL

-199 KAKFSA
+199 KAQFSA

-267 AEAFLEGRR
+267 AEAWLKGRSQKQEVRR
-276 KKEEGSSATDY
+276 KKW
-287 VTDLTDGRKNEGG
+287 
-300 SSATDCVTD
+300 
-309 LTDGRKQEGGIRKKK
+309 IP
-324 KRRGNN
+324 
-330 WVAYILPAGLFLV
+330 YILPASLCLV
-343 LHIAGWSLY
+343 LHMAGWSLY
-352 NRPLI
+352 NRPLNQ
-357 EEAGTALKIGIIQG
+357 EAATALKIGIIQG

-378 FDSAGWR
+378 FDSGGWG
-385 RALEGYTAGY
+385 RALEGYTTGY
-395 KELADRGVDAV
+395 KQLADRKVDAV
-406 LLPETALP
+406 LIPETALP

-445 QQENSLTNSL
+445 QQEDSITNSL
-455 LAIDKTGK
+455 LAIDRTGE
-463 IVGRY
+463 IISRY

-491 RLSPLDAR
+491 RLSPLDAH

-528 NFRYQA
+528 IFRYQA
-534 AQGGEF
+534 ANGGEF
-540 MLTASNNAHYKPP
+540 MITASNNAHYKPP

-583 FVNPHGETIWQS
+583 FVNPRGETVWKS
-595 GINTYEVR
+595 RINTYEVR
-603 DATIYRRKTRTLYVR
+603 DATIYRRQTRTLYVR
-618 WGDWLTPLLLVL
+618 WGDWLTPVLLVL
-630 AGLMRLIA
+630 AWLMRLIVKI
-638 RN
+638 

>member
-1 MIFNRLKFKKIAAQK
+1 LAIIKVAIFKRLKFEKLAVEK
-16 SQILGGAIALF
+16 SQILGGAIAFL
-27 SGISMAL
+27 SGILMAL

-44 AWVALAPLWVLV
+44 AWVAFVPLWVLV
-56 ASYQRPIITEKKQ
+56 VSYRHSEIEGKQ
-69 KFLFI
+69 QKLFFFPADLFI
-74 SSFGYDKSSSHP
+74 FP
-86 LNPLHNPLPNFFLLP
+86 A
-101 LLWGIGYHGLAL
+101 LWGIGYHGLAL

-140 AFITLWGAALV
+140 AFITLWGSALV
-151 TVWAWLFVILNSLTL
+151 TVWAWLFAIAISKISGTGILPVTPKISGTGIL
-166 PIKNPILTLNSPPL
+166 PVTPKISGTGILPVTPKISGTGILPV
-180 QGKNLTLNSPPL
+180 
-192 QGGAGGG
+192 
-199 KAKFSA
+199 
-205 LTRVLIGT
+205 TRVLIGT
-213 ALWCALESIWSTGSL
+213 ALWCALESIWSMGPL

-267 AEAFLEGRR
+267 AEAFMEGRR
-276 KKEEGSSATDY
+276 KKEEGSSA
-287 VTDLTDGRKNEGG
+287 
-300 SSATDCVTD
+300 ADCVTD
-309 LTDGRKQEGGIRKKK
+309 VTDGLKQRE
-324 KRRGNN
+324 RRSKHSAVRNKN
-330 WVAYILPAGLFLV
+330 WIAYILPVSLCLI

-357 EEAGTALKIGIIQG
+357 QEAGTSLKIGIIQG
-371 NIPNEIK
+371 NIPNKIK
-378 FDSAGWR
+378 FDSGGLR

-395 KELADRGVDAV
+395 QQLADRKVDAV

-429 QAILERGVV
+429 QAILERGVL

-445 QQENSLTNSL
+445 QEGDSTTTSL
-455 LAIDKTGK
+455 LAIDRTGE
-463 IVGRY
+463 IISRY

-491 RLSPLDAR
+491 RLSPLDAH

-583 FVNPHGETIWQS
+583 IVNPRGETIWKS

-603 DATIYRRKTRTLYVR
+603 DATIYRRQTRTLYVR

-630 AGLMRLIA
+630 AGLMWLIA
-638 RN
+638 KIER